1 MATKFIL
8 KLLSAVKSQ
17 LEWNLFSLL
26 CMTKEAQ
33 GGMGGGGGGYTISMH
48 VGKRASRSNPNE
60 R

>member
-33 GGMGGGGGGYTISMH
+33 GGMGGGGMAIQ
-48 VGKRASRSNPNE
+48 
-60 R
+60 